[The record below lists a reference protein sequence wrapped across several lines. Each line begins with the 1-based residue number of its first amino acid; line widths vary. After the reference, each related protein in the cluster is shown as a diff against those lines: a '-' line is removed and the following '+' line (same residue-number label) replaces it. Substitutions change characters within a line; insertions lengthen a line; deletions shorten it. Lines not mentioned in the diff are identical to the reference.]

1 MWTCPKCK
9 RSFRNTNQSHSC
21 IPVSKKDLF
30 ADRPALLKELYDKII
45 VEVKQLGTY
54 REEAVSPSVIYFKT
68 KSTFLAVKLKK
79 TYLEVE
85 FFLDHHTDDPSIAN
99 WLQTSKHRFAH
110 VVKLDSEKDI
120 TNQLRA
126 WIKHSYHLILS

>member
-21 IPVSKKDLF
+21 VPVSKKDFF
-30 ADRPALLKELYDKII
+30 AGRLELLKTLYDKII
-45 VEVKQLGTY
+45 LEVKQLGSY
-54 REEAVSPSVIYFKT
+54 REEVVTPGVIYFKT

-85 FFLDHHTDDPSIAN
+85 FFLDHHEDDPSIAS
-99 WLQTSKHRFAH
+99 WLQTSKQRFAH
-110 VVKLDSEKDI
+110 VVKVDGEQDI
-120 TNQLRA
+120 TRQLA
-126 WIKHSYHLILS
+126 GWIKHSYHLILS